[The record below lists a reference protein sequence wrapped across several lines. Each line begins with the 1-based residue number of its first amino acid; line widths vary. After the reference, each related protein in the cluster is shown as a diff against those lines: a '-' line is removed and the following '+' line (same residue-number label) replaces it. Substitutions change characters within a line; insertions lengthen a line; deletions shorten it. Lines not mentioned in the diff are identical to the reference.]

1 MNVGCRPYSKLRTAA
16 LLSISVVSACMVLA
30 SCGGGGGS
38 RSSSVGADPTPRACT
53 GSCADTST
61 LLTEADVQGVIARA
75 VNEARGRDVNA
86 TIAVVDRVGNVLG
99 IWQMAE
105 QRVHIATAVN
115 SQGVATINAGL
126 EGINL
131 PVNGVDAAAAV
142 AKAITGAYLSSEGN
156 AFTTRTANQIVQE
169 NFNPG
174 EGNQPGGPLFGV
186 QFSQLPCS
194 DFSRRFNGT
203 TADAGPKRSP
213 LGLSADPGGLPLYK
227 GGTVVGGVGVIAD
240 GRYGIDPDI
249 SDFDNDV
256 DELIAVAG
264 TFGFGPPEDRRAD
277 RITVDGKTFRFTDV
291 DVNDL
296 SRTPSSAPAYAT
308 LTRADGQ
315 LIPLRDYTNGPIIS
329 GTAFGTAAS
338 GIRADGDE
346 NFAGLDAFVF
356 VDENNNLRF
365 PPRAGTDAA
374 LTGAAALTADE
385 VRAILSEALDVANQA
400 RAQIRRPVGSQARV
414 TVSVV
419 DSTGVILGMVR
430 TRDAP
435 VFGSDVSLQK
445 ARTAALFSAVNS
457 ATFIS
462 SLPDA
467 FYLGSGRLQS
477 LGEYVSAVQSFTGR
491 SGLLVDGTIAFAN
504 RSVGNL
510 ARPFYPDGI
519 SGSEAGPLSKP
530 AGEWSVFSSGL
541 QLDMSINAVL
551 QHVLFLLGASSDV
564 PQNCAGVGVLPGVPV
579 PTVIAST
586 VTELR
591 SANGIQIFPGSV
603 PVYRGSTLVGAV
615 GVSGDGI
622 DQDDMISFLG
632 LHNAGQKLNGAIG
645 HAPASMRADQL
656 RPRDVRLRYVS
667 CPQSP
672 FLDSD
677 ATNVCE
683 GK

>member
-1 MNVGCRPYSKLRTAA
+1 MNLRRRP
-16 LLSISVVSACMVLA
+16 LSILRNTLLVSACLFLT
-30 SCGGGGGS
+30 SCGGGGGG
-38 RSSSVGADPTPRACT
+38 SSSSAGADPTPRACT

-61 LLTEADVQGVIARA
+61 LLTVADVQGVIARA
-75 VNEARGRDVNA
+75 VNEARGRNLNA

-99 IWQMAE
+99 IWQMAR

-115 SQGVATINAGL
+115 GQGVATINAGL

-131 PVNGVDAAAAV
+131 DVNGVDAAAAV

-174 EGNQPGGPLFGV
+174 ERDQPGGPLFGV

-227 GGTVVGGVGVIAD
+227 GGTAVGGVGVIAD
-240 GRYGIDPDI
+240 GRYGIDPAI
-249 SDFDNDV
+249 SNFDNDV
-256 DELIAVAG
+256 DELIAVAAA
-264 TFGFGPPEDRRAD
+264 FGFGSPEDRRAD

-291 DVNDL
+291 DANDL
-296 SRTPSSAPAYAT
+296 SRTPSSAPAFAT
-308 LTRADGQ
+308 LNAADGGLFALPGYSQ
-315 LIPLRDYTNGPIIS
+315 AAIIQ

-338 GIRADGDE
+338 GIRADGDV
-346 NFAGLDAFVF
+346 NFAGRDAFVF

-365 PPRAGTDAA
+365 PPRNGTDAA

-385 VRAILSEALDVANQA
+385 VRTMLSEALAVANRA

-414 TVSVV
+414 TISVI
-419 DSTGVILGMVR
+419 DSTGVILGMAR

-457 ATFIS
+457 ATFITN
-462 SLPDA
+462 LPDA
-467 FYLGSGRLQS
+467 FYLGSGRSQS
-477 LGEYVSAVQSFTGR
+477 LGGYVTAVQAFTGR
-491 SGLLVDGTIAFAN
+491 SGLLADGQIAFAN

-519 SGSEAGPLSKP
+519 NGSEAGPLSKP

-541 QLDMSINAVL
+541 QLDLSINAVL
-551 QHVLFLLGASSDV
+551 QHVLFLLGASPDV
-564 PQNCAGVGVLPGVPV
+564 PQNCAGVGILPG
-579 PTVIAST
+579 PTVVAST

-591 SANGIQIFPGSV
+591 TANGLQIFPGGV
-603 PVYRGSTLVGAV
+603 PVYRGSTLIGAV

-622 DQDDMISFLG
+622 DQDDMIAFLG
-632 LHNAGQKLNGAIG
+632 LHNAGQALNGAFG
-645 HAPASMRADQL
+645 HAPAPMRADQL

-667 CPQSP
+667 CPQAP

-677 ATNVCE
+677 TTNVCE